1 LFAVKKSVSNFQQ
14 NVENVCKILKD
25 LRTQTNTLLKMKL
38 EINDEDDLEDVL
50 DFLVNDFEDIEA
62 EVDMVME
69 MMEETDQFVSSH
81 QDNVRNELMKMGLL
95 IEILAVSLA
104 FGAVIGGIFGMNL
117 KNHME
122 GSNHAFMILLGAML
136 VMMATIFGGF
146 IMKYYY
152 LKRDT
157 SKAQSFSVLKN
168 FFKCVDDLEFQD
180 FPKFINKDDFVGAVK
195 KITKINITD
204 READFLFQ
212 MVDQNDDGLIDTE
225 TELVLG
231 GINHERKLGS
241 CKKKDHSLL
250 QF

>member
-1 LFAVKKSVSNFQQ
+1 
-14 NVENVCKILKD
+14 
-25 LRTQTNTLLKMKL
+25 M
-38 EINDEDDLEDVL
+38 
-50 DFLVNDFEDIEA
+50 
-62 EVDMVME
+62 
-69 MMEETDQFVSSH
+69 
-81 QDNVRNELMKMGLL
+81 RNELMKMGLL

-168 FFKCVDDLEFQD
+168 FFKCVDDLEFQECR
-180 FPKFINKDDFVGAVK
+180 NY
-195 KITKINITD
+195 
-204 READFLFQ
+204 L
-212 MVDQNDDGLIDTE
+212 
-225 TELVLG
+225 
-231 GINHERKLGS
+231 NH
-241 CKKKDHSLL
+241 
-250 QF
+250 